1 MVVFYNLCISV
12 GSVVMSSLS
21 FPILFIG
28 VKFGSSFVCFVYLF
42 EISVSFIFSIVYLV
56 VFIFFFLLIWT
67 SFICNWLWNW
77 LILLNI
83 MVLKFIQVLNIS
95 IPYFP
100 LICSFVFWGF
110 MKSQKSYPWSTTVK
124 NIKWKI
130 PEINNL

>member
-83 MVLKFIQVLNIS
+83 MVLKFIQVFEYINSVFPSYLQFCFLGLHE
-95 IPYFP
+95 IP
-100 LICSFVFWGF
+100 
-110 MKSQKSYPWSTTVK
+110 KSYPWSTTVK